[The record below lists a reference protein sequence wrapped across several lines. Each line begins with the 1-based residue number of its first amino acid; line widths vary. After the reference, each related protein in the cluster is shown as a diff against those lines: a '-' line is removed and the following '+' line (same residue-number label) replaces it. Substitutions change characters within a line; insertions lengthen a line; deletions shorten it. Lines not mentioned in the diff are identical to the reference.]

1 MVLATDPKTHHERS
15 SLPKNTKPLTSFT
28 RKQTLFTKCYR
39 LSCKAI
45 LVGERVYTRAGGYE
59 VGIHNIVFWKD
70 PKELMLKV
78 QAKLAG
84 WKANTRLVSWSS
96 LSQISPVCLLTL
108 CLVLNYLFP

>member
-28 RKQTLFTKCYR
+28 RKQTLFTQCYR

-59 VGIHNIVFWKD
+59 VGIYNIVFWKD

-84 WKANTRLVSWSS
+84 WKANT
-96 LSQISPVCLLTL
+96 LSRAGK
-108 CLVLNYLFP
+108 LVLIKSNISACSPYVLF